1 MTDTGGKR
9 VWIVL
14 CGLAAMTAAG
24 CAEMNF
30 LPSWMPFQE
39 PASDQM
45 AGVVSPAER
54 IAELRE
60 LSAKAAKCSP
70 DERLE
75 VSERLAR
82 SIRNEQDPLIRVE
95 IISALGSYPGPTADA
110 ILKAALSDVDVQVR
124 IAACES
130 WGRRGDDGAVKL
142 LVESLRSDV
151 DIDVRLAAAKALGET
166 RNPAVVEALGEAL
179 EDSDPAMQ
187 YRAVLSLQQATGK
200 DLGNDVYRWQQY
212 VKGEIPEPTPTLAER
227 LRRMF

>member
-1 MTDTGGKR
+1 MTGTGGKR

-14 CGLAAMTAAG
+14 CGLAAVTAAG
-24 CAEMNF
+24 CAEMDF

-45 AGVVSPAER
+45 AGVVSPAVR

-70 DERLE
+70 EERLQ

-110 ILKAALSDVDVQVR
+110 ILKAALSDVDTQVR

-166 RNPAVVEALGEAL
+166 RNSAAVEALGEAL

-212 VKGEIPEPTPTLAER
+212 VKGEIPEPKPTLAES

>member
-14 CGLAAMTAAG
+14 CGLATMTVAG
-24 CAEMNF
+24 CAEMDF

-39 PASDQM
+39 PVSDQM

-70 DERLE
+70 DERLG

-82 SIRNEQDPLIRVE
+82 SIRNEQDPLIRLE
-95 IISALGSYPGPTADA
+95 IIRALGSYPGPTADA

-130 WGRRGDDGAVKL
+130 WGRRDDDGAVKL

-166 RNPAVVEALGEAL
+166 RNPAAVEALGESL

-200 DLGNDVYRWQQY
+200 NLGNDVYRWQQY
-212 VKGEIPEPTPTLAER
+212 VKGEIPEPKPTLAER
-227 LRRMF
+227 WRRMF

>member
-14 CGLAAMTAAG
+14 CGLAAVTMAG
-24 CAEMNF
+24 CAEMDF

-39 PASDQM
+39 PASDHI

-75 VSERLAR
+75 VSEQLAR
-82 SIRNEQDPLIRVE
+82 SIRNEQDPLIRLE
-95 IISALGSYPGPTADA
+95 IIRALGSYPGPTADA
-110 ILKAALSDVDVQVR
+110 VLKAALSDVDTQVR

-130 WGRRGDDGAVKL
+130 WGKRGDDGAVKL

-166 RNPAVVEALGEAL
+166 RNPAAVEALGESL

-200 DLGNDVYRWQQY
+200 NLGNDVYRWQQY
-212 VKGEIPEPTPTLAER
+212 VKGEIPEPEPTLAER
-227 LRRMF
+227 WRRMF

>member
-24 CAEMNF
+24 CAEMNI

-45 AGVVSPAER
+45 AGVVSPAKR

-60 LSAKAAKCSP
+60 LSAKAAKYSP

-75 VSERLAR
+75 VSERLGR
-82 SIRNEQDPLIRVE
+82 SIRNEQDSLVRME
-95 IISALGSYPGPTADA
+95 IIRALGSYPGPTADA
-110 ILKAALSDVDVQVR
+110 ILQAALSDVDVQVR

-130 WGRRGDDGAVKL
+130 WGKRGDDGAVKL

-166 RNPAVVEALGEAL
+166 RNQAAVEALGEAL

-200 DLGNDVYRWQQY
+200 DLGNDVYRWQEY